1 MAGFVEATAAAAGVT
16 DPALQM
22 TIGVSDGNRL
32 YAVRY
37 ASGAE
42 VNTLFVSEDATALR
56 MLYPENERFSH
67 FDHGARAVVSE
78 PLVDLPGMWR
88 EVPAGSALVI
98 GDDIQEQSFQPISP
112 AMT

>member
-1 MAGFVEATAAAAGVT
+1 MAGFVEATAEAAGVT

-42 VNTLFVSEDATALR
+42 VNTLSVSEDATSLR
-56 MLYPENERFSH
+56 MLYPASP
-67 FDHGARAVVSE
+67 GTRAT
-78 PLVDLPGMWR
+78 LQ
-88 EVPAGSALVI
+88 I
-98 GDDIQEQSFQPISP
+98 
-112 AMT
+112 